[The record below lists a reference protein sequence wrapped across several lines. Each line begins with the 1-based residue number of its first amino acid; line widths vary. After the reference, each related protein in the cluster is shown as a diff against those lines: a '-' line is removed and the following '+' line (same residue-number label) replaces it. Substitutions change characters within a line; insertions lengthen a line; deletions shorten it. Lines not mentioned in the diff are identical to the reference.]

1 MVMLVVAIPQQ
12 VASLISRLSVI
23 EGLIMGEW
31 LGRSENVNR
40 SGHIFMDQAGQ
51 LEISGIWENDGE
63 RLSLYHRG
71 SGYAGRTIERG
82 RVGRKSGT
90 AISKKWAWLAGY

>member
-31 LGRSENVNR
+31 RGRSENVNR

-51 LEISGIWENDGE
+51 LKISGNWENDGE
-63 RLSLYHRG
+63 GLPLYHWG
-71 SGYAGRTIERG
+71 GGYACRTIER
-82 RVGRKSGT
+82 RRIGRKPGT
-90 AISKKWAWLAGY
+90 SISKKWAWLAGC